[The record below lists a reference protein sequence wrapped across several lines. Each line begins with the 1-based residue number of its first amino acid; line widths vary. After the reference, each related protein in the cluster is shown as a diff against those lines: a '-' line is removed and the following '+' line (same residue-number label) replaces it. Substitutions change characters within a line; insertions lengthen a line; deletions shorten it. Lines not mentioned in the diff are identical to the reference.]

1 MKFRGNPIVRKEQEP
16 QNATD
21 IVQTSATE
29 LMGRQSVRAT
39 FRLSEAC
46 INAISILATHLGI
59 KQKSVF
65 DHLMEN
71 PRALDEIARQLGDN
85 PFIYGNRTQ
94 KTFVI
99 SRRSLVSLEK
109 ISNDFNMSRDV
120 LIEHSVQ
127 RLLPIIAKER
137 EKHEFRKKFFTKT
150 GRHFKEGMSLL
161 RQAEAVLGR
170 GDPITRRFES
180 VMADYQSVFEALR
193 AFIEK
198 GKRIEVFEPDASVFG
213 VSAESVKD
221 E

>member
-1 MKFRGNPIVRKEQEP
+1 MKKEREP
-16 QNATD
+16 QDSGDFT
-21 IVQTSATE
+21 QYSATE

-46 INAISILATHLGI
+46 IDAISILATHLGI
-59 KQKSVF
+59 KKKSVF

-71 PRALDEIARQLGDN
+71 TRTLYEAARQWGDN
-85 PFIYGNRTQ
+85 PLIDGNRSQ

-109 ISNDFNMSRDV
+109 ISNDFKVSRDAV
-120 LIEHSVQ
+120 IEYSVQ
-127 RLLPIIAKER
+127 RLLPVIARER
-137 EKHEFRKKFFTKT
+137 EKHEFRKKFFAKT
-150 GRHFKEGMSLL
+150 ERHFKEGMSLL

-180 VMADYQSVFEALR
+180 VMADYHGVFESLR

-198 GKRIEVFEPDASVFG
+198 GKRIEVFEPDASGFG
-213 VSAESVKD
+213 GGLKQTKD
-221 E
+221 G